1 MLDGEQK
8 ATESEEEKKEE
19 PKIGALPTFVTY
31 EKKYA
36 NSCAK
41 NDQKATKIFKEYES
55 AELVRRLRGEMM
67 AVAQGKV
74 IEAACDRL
82 IGKNRKI
89 KFGSYEK
96 WGRMMLAQL
105 QLK

>member
-1 MLDGEQK
+1 ML
-8 ATESEEEKKEE
+8 ESEEKTSETVEE
-19 PKIGALPTFVTY
+19 NAEERTVTALPTFTTY

-41 NDQKATKIFKEYES
+41 NDQKALKIFKEYES
-55 AELVRRLRGEMM
+55 VDLVRRLRGEMM
-67 AVAQGKV
+67 AVSKGKV
-74 IEAACDRL
+74 VETAADRI
-82 IGKNRKI
+82 IGKNRKL